1 VGSIRKQ
8 TIISSILIYIGFGI
22 GFINIYLYTKN
33 GYFTL
38 GQYALTQIFF
48 DFAQIMFAFGAMG
61 VVPVIYKFYP
71 YYKDNLPKKQIDL
84 LTWAMVI
91 AVSGVILIWIAGWI
105 MEPFFIRKFIKNSP
119 LILDYYYWLFP
130 FTAGMLFWSVLE
142 SYSWAVQKSIMSNF
156 LKETGM
162 RIITVLLLTLF
173 CLRIITFTQFIYLF
187 SFQYLAIF
195 LVLLLYLYKTGNL
208 HFSFKISR
216 VTRKYWKKM
225 LNMQALVW
233 SGTIIATIA
242 AAIDSLFIASLIGLT
257 ATGVF
262 TFGRYAANLIQV
274 PMRSII
280 AISASVISQAW
291 KEKNYREINRIYYR
305 SSINLLLIS
314 LFIFGNIWLNVNDGI
329 KLLNIQEK
337 YLDAM
342 RVLFMLCVVR
352 VVDAGT
358 GLNSLV
364 ISTSTYWRFDF
375 ISSVCLLA
383 LRLPVTYY
391 LIKRFGIIGSAYA
404 ELMSVTFI
412 NLVRYEFLRR
422 KFGMQPFRIQTLYT
436 VLLAFAA
443 YFTCHFAF
451 GNMHNWTGIF
461 LRVTVFTAIMGGGI
475 LYGKLT
481 PDAGQMIGVFMR
493 WARRKD

>member
-1 VGSIRKQ
+1 RKQ

-162 RIITVLLLTLF
+162 RIITVLLLVLF
-173 CLRIITFTQFIYLF
+173 CLRIITFTQFIYFF
-187 SFQYLAIF
+187 SVQYLAIF
-195 LVLLLYLYKTGNL
+195 LLLLLYLYKTGNL

-422 KFGMQPFRIQTLYT
+422 KFGMQPFRIQTLYA

-481 PDAGQMIGVFMR
+481 PDAGQMIEVFMR

>member
-1 VGSIRKQ
+1 MGSIRKQ

-162 RIITVLLLTLF
+162 RIITVLLLVLF
-173 CLRIITFTQFIYLF
+173 CSRIITFTQFIYFF

-242 AAIDSLFIASLIGLT
+242 AAIDSLFIASLLGLT

-391 LIKRFGIIGSAYA
+391 LIKRYGIIGSAYA

-412 NLVRYEFLRR
+412 NLIRYEFLRR
-422 KFGMQPFRIQTLYT
+422 KFGMQPFRIQTLYA

-443 YFTCHFAF
+443 YFACHFAF
-451 GNMHNWTGIF
+451 GDMHSWAGIF
-461 LRVTVFTAIMGGGI
+461 LRVTVFTAIMAGGI

-481 PDAGQMIGVFMR
+481 PDAGQMIEVFMR